1 MIIILFCS
9 PIENVRKKYFFVLY
23 SIYCCFSS
31 VETTTKTHICHVSL
45 FLHGIDLKL
54 NLISCFVIVLFSL
67 STLTFVIISYTLM
80 EKKER
85 DNTLK
90 NITANKRERESYT
103 CVVYSHYAY
112 LRSCEC
118 VCVYAYIAGHKI
130 SKERRQRQ
138 MFCSILSSVHA
149 FVAKGKKEGGRKR
162 KKNSSKRDQK

>member
-90 NITANKRERESYT
+90 NITANKRERELYMRRLFP
-103 CVVYSHYAY
+103 
-112 LRSCEC
+112 LRLPTFVRVC
-118 VCVYAYIAGHKI
+118 VCVCIHC
-130 SKERRQRQ
+130 RP
-138 MFCSILSSVHA
+138 
-149 FVAKGKKEGGRKR
+149 
-162 KKNSSKRDQK
+162 